1 MKRILPDVIDFLDHF
16 EESLDVVVGCAR
28 KTEIDRWE
36 RLFEVVGEPRGLF
49 EMCLD
54 GGKLRTAA
62 SYLLV
67 LHNLEEGDGVKV
79 GLILSIFSFCFSL
92 LSLTHTFI
100 RLGQRQGRA
109 K

>member
-1 MKRILPDVIDFLDHF
+1 MKMILPVVIDFLDHF

-36 RLFEVVGEPRGLF
+36 RLFQVVGEPRGLF
-49 EMCLD
+49 DMCLD

-79 GLILSIFSFCFSL
+79 GLSFYLFLLLSL
-92 LSLTHTFI
+92 LSLTNTFI